1 MGRRGIMLNPFDIW
15 APDCRCPVNNT
26 AFSAYAFHQQKIEDF
41 IDIIVNSNNPNDTIV
56 QTNALRK
63 VGLKPSDLTSD
74 DIVYIEREVNKKLNE
89 YSE

>member
-1 MGRRGIMLNPFDIW
+1 MPNPFDIW
-15 APDCRCPVNNT
+15 APDCRCPINNT
-26 AFSAYAFHQQKIEDF
+26 AFSVYAFHQQKIEDF

-63 VGLKPSDLTSD
+63 VGLKRNELTSD
-74 DIVYIEREVNKKLNE
+74 DIVYIEREVNKKLND